1 MFPSTLFPFQVL
13 SGLLPLQKVQMLT
26 HLKTVLIHQ
35 AYNRDPNRCQG
46 KQKQSFN

>member
-1 MFPSTLFPFQVL
+1 MFPSTLFPLKVL
-13 SGLLPLQKVQMLT
+13 SGPPPQQKVQMLT
-26 HLKTVLIHQ
+26 HLKTVLINQ

>member
-1 MFPSTLFPFQVL
+1 MFPTSFHFKVL
-13 SGLLPLQKVQMLT
+13 LGLAPLQKVQMIA

-35 AYNRDPNRCQG
+35 VHNRDPNRCQG